1 MRRPAE
7 VTADTFATTITVAI
21 VTSNNGKPGQ
31 QKKVKSFGESEL

>member
-7 VTADTFATTITVAI
+7 VTADTFATITVAI